1 MDWEDRMVLCLSRVW
16 KWKFSS
22 WKAELDWGIS
32 GPSGDAWEG
41 FSVVLSAFLCPPHQL
56 QPFPSLISWRE
67 SNVHGEVSPPPAT
80 VGEVNRKGKLF
91 CGKSAAAH
99 GDSPHGWA
107 YNWSMKDTVF
117 LEVPWSGV
125 KEKPWSAQIASPRP
139 AALQWVVFSVLGR
152 TVPCR
157 PDTGQEELKVG
168 HSPHQKVYQIIPP
181 VFLAAQCVIL
191 C

>member
-1 MDWEDRMVLCLSRVW
+1 MSCVVRLPVPSTSAPALP
-16 KWKFSS
+16 KFDLLER
-22 WKAELDWGIS
+22 KQCAWGGATTPCNS
-32 GPSGDAWEG
+32 
-41 FSVVLSAFLCPPHQL
+41 
-56 QPFPSLISWRE
+56 
-67 SNVHGEVSPPPAT
+67 GEVK
-80 VGEVNRKGKLF
+80 RKGKLF

-125 KEKPWSAQIASPRP
+125 KEKPWSAQIASLRP

-168 HSPHQKVYQIIPP
+168 HSPHQEVYQIIPP